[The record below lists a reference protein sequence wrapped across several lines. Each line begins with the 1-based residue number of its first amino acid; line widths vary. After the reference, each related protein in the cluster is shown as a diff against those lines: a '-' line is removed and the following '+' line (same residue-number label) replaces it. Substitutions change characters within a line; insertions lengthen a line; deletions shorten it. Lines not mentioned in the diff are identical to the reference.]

1 MATFL
6 LPYSIE
12 RDKKSGQLEIIK
24 CFHNPTLLYGT
35 LEHFM
40 GKKYFNFKWIG
51 LVTTLED
58 MSENEKTKLTKQFE
72 EMGAYP
78 IFMTAE

>member
-1 MATFL
+1 
-6 LPYSIE
+6 
-12 RDKKSGQLEIIK
+12 
-24 CFHNPTLLYGT
+24 
-35 LEHFM
+35 M